1 MNIIPLENVLFFLF
15 SSAFLHHICMIFA
28 LDSVFINKK
37 IRSIGSLSPTAFQYF
52 STLFQK
58 STNNSGILSK
68 NIFWR
73 QIWRFICWW
82 RLWSIKATGSTTKQ
96 TSFPVAFFIT
106 WKIESPLLWSKWN
119 NLFWN
124 SSKIVT
130 VNLFFLYRT

>member
-1 MNIIPLENVLFFLF
+1 MNIIPLENVQFFLF

-37 IRSIGSLSPTAFQYF
+37 IRSIGSLSPP
-52 STLFQK
+52 
-58 STNNSGILSK
+58 LS
-68 NIFWR
+68 NIFQLYFKNRLITLGFYQKTFFDVKFDVLSAGEDFDRLKR
-73 QIWRFICWW
+73 QVPQQKI
-82 RLWSIKATGSTTKQ
+82 
-96 TSFPVAFFIT
+96 SFPVAFFIT